1 MDEHIEIHKKF
12 GRETE
17 ELGTDGEF
25 RKMKRYGNL
34 FDKIVSYDNLVL
46 AHKNASKGKSHYTEV
61 KMVNENIEFYI
72 KAIQETLINKT
83 FTTSPYKVEE
93 RFDGRK
99 KRTIHI
105 LPYYPD
111 RIVQH
116 AIIQICGP
124 IWRKSFIRDTFQ
136 SIEGRGTFDAFKR
149 VTKTVRNHKPK
160 YFLKIDIEKFYPSIN
175 NNKLKQIVRRKIKCK
190 DALWLIDDII
200 DSTKGIPIGNYTSQY
215 FGNVY
220 LSDFDWMMKQKH
232 SLLGYY
238 RYCDDI
244 VFLSNDKHYLHTL
257 KRNVT
262 DFLHGILNLKI
273 KPNWHI
279 SPLENQ
285 GLDFVGFVFRSTH
298 TLLRKNIS
306 SNMKKK
312 CSFIKR
318 KHKTMRPIT
327 IVSTVMSYWGWIKYS
342 NSKNL
347 WRYVVD
353 DCLINIVDN
362 SREKLKNA

>member
-1 MDEHIEIHKKF
+1 
-12 GRETE
+12 
-17 ELGTDGEF
+17 
-25 RKMKRYGNL
+25 MKRYGNL
-34 FDKIVSYDNLVL
+34 FEKIVSYDNIVL
-46 AHKNASKGKSHYTEV
+46 AHKNASKGKLHYREV
-61 KMVNENIEFYI
+61 KMVNKDLKFYI
-72 KAIQETLINKT
+72 TAIQQMLINKT

-111 RIVQH
+111 RIIQH
-116 AIIQICGP
+116 SIIQICGP

-149 VTKTVRNHKPK
+149 VTKSVRNHKPK

-175 NNKLKQIVRRKIKCK
+175 NNKLKEIVRRKIKCK
-190 DALWLIDDII
+190 DTLWLIDDII

-220 LSDFDWMMKQKH
+220 LSDFDWMIKQKY

-238 RYCDDI
+238 RYCDDM
-244 VFLSNDKHYLHTL
+244 VFLSDDKFYLHSL
-257 KRNVT
+257 KRNIT
-262 DFLHGILNLKI
+262 DFLSKKLNLNI
-273 KPNWHI
+273 KSNWHI
-279 SPLENQ
+279 GSVEKQ
-285 GLDFVGFVFRSTH
+285 GLNFVGFIFRSTY

-306 SNMKKK
+306 CNMKNKF
-312 CSFIKR
+312 SFIKSN
-318 KHKTMRPIT
+318 HKIIRPIT
-327 IVSTVMSYWGWIKYS
+327 IVSTVMSYWGWVKYS

-347 WRYVVD
+347 WQNVVD
-353 DCLINIVDN
+353 KNLINIVNN
-362 SREKLKNA
+362 SRKKLKNA